1 MQGIYCVA
9 MSLTDDD
16 AAGHASQARSLD
28 ALVDHMLEAV
38 VTVDMDRTVLTWSS
52 GAERIYGWTA
62 TEAIGRSVFSM
73 ICPDLSEADVKVFLQ
88 RLAVE
93 GHRTEV
99 NPRMRKDGSTITVEA
114 TYVLLKDESG
124 QPARVLGVARE
135 VRREDALVTALR
147 ASEAQ
152 MRAIVTGMAEGVVMH
167 DVTGRIVVSNDAA
180 CRILGLTRA
189 QLEGR
194 TSRDP
199 RWRAIHEDGTAFPGD
214 EHPATVVLRTG
225 APQRDVLMG
234 VYAPDEDLR
243 WISVSAEPLRLE
255 GSRALFAVVAT
266 FVDVTEARRIDAA
279 LRATVAENEA
289 LVVELRAALQKVK
302 TLSGFLPICMHC
314 KKIRDDKGYWE
325 RLEEY
330 LTAHTEATL
339 SHGLCPDCAEE
350 HYGDDSA

>member
-1 MQGIYCVA
+1 MA
-9 MSLTDDD
+9 PPDDD
-16 AAGHASQARSLD
+16 LAGSASHAPSFD

-38 VTVDMDRTVLTWSS
+38 VTVDMDRRVLTWSS

-62 TEAIGRSVFSM
+62 AEAIGRSVFSM
-73 ICPDLSEADVKVFLQ
+73 ICPNQSEADVQTFLQ

-99 NPRMRKDGSTITVEA
+99 NSRVRKDGSTLTVEA
-114 TYVLLKDESG
+114 TYVLLKDETG
-124 QPARVLGVARE
+124 QPVRVLGVARE
-135 VRREDALVTALR
+135 VRREDALMTALR

-199 RWRAIHEDGTAFPGD
+199 RWRVIHEDGAEFPGD

-225 APQRDVLMG
+225 APQRDVIMG
-234 VYAPDEDLR
+234 VYAPEGVLR
-243 WISVSAEPLRLE
+243 WISVSAEPLRVD
-255 GSRALFAVVAT
+255 GSRALFAVVVT
-266 FVDVTEARRIDAA
+266 FVDVTEARRAEAA

-330 LTAHTEATL
+330 LTAHTDALL
-339 SHGLCPDCAEE
+339 SHGLCPDCARE
-350 HYGDDSA
+350 HYGAECQ